1 MSLARLRRLG
11 FAAWLVAIALIANA
25 AAQNQLALNVVEA
38 ATEQA
43 AASATPV
50 DPHAHHHDHAAH
62 MAAMQAAEAAAH
74 QHHTGPGGHTHKGYA
89 DCAVCGAV
97 AVMAGLTLPAAIV
110 FDVPRTFAQPSNVA
124 PATTVRLVARYERYI
139 SRAPP
144 LSV

>member
-1 MSLARLRRLG
+1 MSLARLRRFG

-25 AAQNQLALNVVEA
+25 AAQNRLALNVVEA
-38 ATEQA
+38 ATERSSLPA
-43 AASATPV
+43 AAAN
-50 DPHAHHHDHAAH
+50 PHAHHDHAAH

-74 QHHTGPGGHTHKGYA
+74 RHHAGPGGHTHKGYA

-97 AVMAGLTLPAAIV
+97 AVMAGLTLPATIV
-110 FDVPRTFAQPSNVA
+110 FDVPRKFAQPSNVA
-124 PATTVRLVARYERYI
+124 PAAAVRLVARYERYI